1 MLSGFRTIWAATE
14 LANFTLVEFFL
25 GMKMRIKDKSR
36 KVNESYRKRRL
47 PTTIFAGADD
57 LQGENYTSAISLTI
71 VVFKG
76 SLLMSS

>member
-1 MLSGFRTIWAATE
+1 
-14 LANFTLVEFFL
+14 
-25 GMKMRIKDKSR
+25 MRIKDKSR